1 MNRIIIYEFDKR
13 KLEMLFEKVCLS
25 HGNSK
30 LFYARMCIECALELY
45 FWNGLN
51 YEELKFIT
59 SATCAVVE

>member
-30 LFYARMCIECALELY
+30 LFMHACALNAH
-45 FWNGLN
+45 WNYIFG
-51 YEELKFIT
+51 T
-59 SATCAVVE
+59 V